1 VALYLLDTI
10 TLLHPYNGHILGIF
24 LNVHVILLGQR
35 ECATAQTGPYFQTVL
50 FGHLGEGHGTHL
62 ITPRPDGCVARSSRI
77 IVLPPED
84 QRRWMS
90 STFAP
95 GVGFNAYAVWSSR
108 TFGVR
113 FEDGVPNSSPSEP
126 RPDLRE
132 GRGFDPVGAVSAQ
145 SATLRAGR
153 RDGVRRSTVRVTLQ
167 KMLYFRRG
175 SKDFR
180 IKPLVCAQIIELKFL
195 AGNFLFGSW
204 L

>member
-1 VALYLLDTI
+1 VVLHLLDTI

-62 ITPRPDGCVARSSRI
+62 TTPHPDGCVARSLRI
-77 IVLPPED
+77 FVLPLED

-95 GVGFNAYAVWSSR
+95 GVGFNTYTVWSSR

-113 FEDGVPNSSPSEP
+113 SEGGVPNSNPSEP

-132 GRGFDPVGAVSAQ
+132 GRGFDPVGAVSAPKRHPSGWAPRWCPAKHSPCYPAKNVILSPREQ
-145 SATLRAGR
+145 RF
-153 RDGVRRSTVRVTLQ
+153 Q
-167 KMLYFRRG
+167 
-175 SKDFR
+175 
-180 IKPLVCAQIIELKFL
+180 
-195 AGNFLFGSW
+195 N
-204 L
+204 